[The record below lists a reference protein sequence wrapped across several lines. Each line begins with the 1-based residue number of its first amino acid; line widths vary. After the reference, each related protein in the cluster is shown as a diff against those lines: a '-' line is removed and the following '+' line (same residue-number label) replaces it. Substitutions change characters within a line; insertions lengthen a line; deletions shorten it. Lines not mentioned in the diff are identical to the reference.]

1 MLIYRQI
8 LKARARRWRK
18 APGASVPT
26 VCVGNVTVG
35 GTGKTPH
42 TELILRLLQDSDRW
56 GNSSLAVLSRGY
68 KRRSKGFRIVE
79 RGSTAAFAGDEPLQI
94 ARKFPAVTVAVDKD
108 RVAGCARLA
117 EGAEHA
123 VRPLPSAPL
132 PPRTRSTHKTS
143 ADGPAATAA
152 AAGTTT
158 APAEI
163 IVLDDA
169 FQFNRLHASLN
180 IVLVDWSRPV
190 FGDRLLPFGRLRD
203 LPSRIFD
210 ADIIIVSKCPNGMD
224 SGEKAAFAEKLRL
237 HGYSGDGTD
246 PDGRPVPGGCKAL
259 TPSGKEVRLL
269 FSSTGYLPLEPV
281 YPEGNMRFAY
291 SHNVVLFS
299 GIAND
304 SPFRAKL
311 SDDYAIAGALSFPD
325 HHRYSRA
332 DISRIASAV
341 RACPTA
347 ALVTTEKDAQRVL
360 DCPSVPA
367 EVRERLF
374 VLPVRAVFSTDRELE
389 VLRGA
394 LDGLKG

>member
-18 APGASVPT
+18 APGAAVPT

-42 TELILRLLQDSDRW
+42 TELILGLLQNSPRW
-56 GNSSLAVLSRGY
+56 GNSQLAMLSRGY
-68 KRRSKGFRIVE
+68 KRESRGFQIVG
-79 RGSTAAFAGDEPLQI
+79 RDSTASFAGDEPLQI

-108 RVAGCARLA
+108 RVEGCARLA
-117 EGAEHA
+117 CGARQVSSEGARQVSSEGA
-123 VRPLPSAPL
+123 RQ
-132 PPRTRSTHKTS
+132 
-143 ADGPAATAA
+143 AATLR
-152 AAGTTT
+152 
-158 APAEI
+158 PADI

-169 FQFNRLHASLN
+169 FQYNKLHASLN

-190 FGDRLLPFGRLRD
+190 FEDTLLPFGRLRD
-203 LPSRIFD
+203 LPKRIFD
-210 ADIIIVSKCPNGMD
+210 ADIIIVTKCPNGID
-224 SGEKAAFAEKLRL
+224 AGEKAAFAEKLRL
-237 HGYSGDGTD
+237 HDYSGDGLD
-246 PDGRPVPGGCKAL
+246 ADGLPVEGSVPAVGSCKAV
-259 TPSGKEVRLL
+259 TPSGKEVSLL
-269 FSSTGYLPLEPV
+269 FSGIAYLPLEPV

-291 SHNVVLFS
+291 SHKVVLFS

-304 SPFRAKL
+304 APLRAKL
-311 SDDYAIAGALSFPD
+311 SDDYTIVDALSFPD
-325 HHRYSRA
+325 HHKYSRA

-367 EVRERLF
+367 EIRERLF
-374 VLPVRAVFSTDRELE
+374 ILPIHAVLSTGTELDT
-389 VLRGA
+389 LRTA
-394 LDGLKG
+394 LDTL